1 MLDNFTILLLKGK
14 ELDVNRLIYICLAPW
29 ETATIKKDYNKVCD
43 AYGCLGVL
51 RLSLSKKSKGCKSIP
66 LSSMIINIVF

>member
-1 MLDNFTILLLKGK
+1 MHVPKFVPFTLYNILQILNTMLYN
-14 ELDVNRLIYICLAPW
+14 VIYLAPW

-51 RLSLSKKSKGCKSIP
+51 RLSLSKYIEDLLLGLYC
-66 LSSMIINIVF
+66 VRQY